1 MPGFRSNLLL
11 ALALLT
17 GMQAAGARSQ
27 VDYGVLI
34 ISRERVEL
42 ATACDVGLYLQ
53 DQLAAR
59 LVQGQAV
66 SFNLPPGP
74 LSIRLSLLGPG
85 PCKPGIEQLR
95 QQSVTLV
102 AGEVRKFRLVQS
114 TEGLYLV
121 PTTARQ

>member
-1 MPGFRSNLLL
+1 MSGFRSNLLL
-11 ALALLT
+11 AFAWLAST
-17 GMQAAGARSQ
+17 SPAGARPP
-27 VDYGVLI
+27 VDFGVLI
-34 ISRERVEL
+34 VSRERVEL
-42 ATACDVGLYLQ
+42 ATACDVGLYLE

-95 QQSVTLV
+95 QQSITLM
-102 AGEVRKFRLVQS
+102 AGEVRKFRLAQS

>member
-114 TEGLYLV
+114 TEGLHLV

>member
-1 MPGFRSNLLL
+1 MHGLRPVILAFLAAPLL
-11 ALALLT
+11 AE
-17 GMQAAGARSQ
+17 AAPP

-34 ISRERVEL
+34 ISRERLEL
-42 ATACDVGLYLQ
+42 ATACDVGLYLE

-59 LVQGQAV
+59 LVQGQIV

-95 QQSVTLV
+95 QQSITLV
-102 AGEVRKFRLVQS
+102 AGQVSKYRLAQS

-121 PTTARQ
+121 PTTAVQ

>member
-1 MPGFRSNLLL
+1 
-11 ALALLT
+11 
-17 GMQAAGARSQ
+17 MQAAGARSQ